1 MAKICLSEGFSLIPK
16 GTHVFQIVKVNYKED
31 FGKMEVT
38 MQLATGQKH
47 VERFSLL
54 NKDGEPN
61 EGGLNAFSYFAK
73 AALNDFSLTEI
84 DHEDLVGCF
93 IRCEVDHEEV
103 ESNRTPGKMLKF
115 VRLGEKESADG
126 FDEAPATPSAP
137 VPKGEGKTTT
147 TPTAKAAG
155 KPTQAAQ
162 GGAKPK
168 FDLNSIL
175 G

>member
-1 MAKICLSEGFSLIPK
+1 MAKIGLSEGFSLVPK
-16 GTHVFQIVKVNYKED
+16 GTHVFKITGVNYKED
-31 FGKMEVT
+31 FGKMEIT
-38 MQLATGQKH
+38 MQLANGQKH

-61 EGGLNAFSYFAK
+61 QGGLNAFSYFAK
-73 AALNDFSLTEI
+73 VALGDFTLTEI

-93 IRCEVDHEEV
+93 IRCEVDYEEV

-115 VRLGEKESADG
+115 VRLGDKEPADG
-126 FDEAPATPSAP
+126 FDEEPATPAP
-137 VPKGEGKTTT
+137 
-147 TPTAKAAG
+147 TPAKKEKAAEKPATTAKAGG
-155 KPTQAAQ
+155 K
-162 GGAKPK
+162 KP

>member
-1 MAKICLSEGFSLIPK
+1 MAKIGLSEGFSLIPK

-31 FGKMEVT
+31 FGKMEIT
-38 MQLATGQKH
+38 MQLSTGQKH

-73 AALNDFSLTEI
+73 TALNDFSLTEI

-103 ESNRTPGKMLKF
+103 ESDRTPGKMLKF
-115 VRLGEKESADG
+115 VRLGEKEAADG
-126 FDEAPATPSAP
+126 FDEAPAAPSTPAP
-137 VPKGEGKTTT
+137 KNEGKTTS
-147 TPTAKAAG
+147 PAAKNAG
-155 KPTQAAQ
+155 KSTQAAQ
-162 GGAKPK
+162 SGAKPK

>member
-1 MAKICLSEGFSLIPK
+1 MAKIGLSEGFSLIPK

-73 AALNDFSLTEI
+73 TALNDFTLAEI
-84 DHEDLVGCF
+84 DEQDLVGCF

-115 VRLGEKESADG
+115 VRLGDKEPADG
-126 FDEAPATPSAP
+126 YDEAPAPAPAPAKSQVSKSTP
-137 VPKGEGKTTT
+137 
-147 TPTAKAAG
+147 AAEKPAE
-155 KPTQAAQ
+155 KPT
-162 GGAKPK
+162 GGKKAP

>member
-1 MAKICLSEGFSLIPK
+1 MAKIGLSEGFSLIPE
-16 GTHVFQIVKVNYKED
+16 GTHVFQITAVNYKED
-31 FGKMEVT
+31 FGKMEIT
-38 MQLATGQKH
+38 MQLASGQKH

-61 EGGLNAFSYFAK
+61 QGGLNAFSYFAK
-73 AALNDFSLTEI
+73 VALNDFSLAEI

-93 IRCEVDHEEV
+93 IRCDVEHEEV

-115 VRLGEKESADG
+115 ARLGDKESAAG
-126 FDEAPATPSAP
+126 YDETPVPAAKKSATPQSKP
-137 VPKGEGKTTT
+137 
-147 TPTAKAAG
+147 AAG
-155 KPTQAAQ
+155 GKKP
-162 GGAKPK
+162 